1 MSRKKG
7 RMLEVDGLS
16 VSYGGVAA
24 LDGVSLRIPDNSITA
39 VLGPNGAG
47 KSTLIRAIAGLVRPR
62 AGTVSYGR
70 RLLTGMSPEAIV
82 RLGISM
88 VPEGGGII
96 RELTVDEN
104 LRLAHLWRRDRAD
117 LRKALD
123 EVMALFPPLAARRHL
138 PANSLSGGERQML
151 AVGRALMSRA
161 ELLLLDEPSLG
172 LAPRVV
178 SLIMRT
184 IHELRGQ
191 RGLSVLLVE
200 QNARSAL
207 AIADEALLL
216 SSGRTVAS
224 RRAGELAHEEE
235 LWHAYLGY

>member
-1 MSRKKG
+1 
-7 RMLEVDGLS
+7 MLEVEGLS

-24 LDGVSLRIPDNSITA
+24 LDAVSLRIPDHGITA

-70 RLLTGMSPEAIV
+70 RLLTGMSPEAIA
-82 RLGISM
+82 RMGISM

-117 LRKALD
+117 LRKARD
-123 EVMALFPPLAARRHL
+123 EVMALFPPLAARLHL

-172 LAPRVV
+172 LAPKIVT
-178 SLIMRT
+178 LIMRT
-184 IHELRGQ
+184 IHDLCAK

-207 AIADEALLL
+207 SIADEALLL

-224 RRAGELAHEEE
+224 RRAGELAQEEE

>member
-24 LDGVSLRIPDNSITA
+24 LDCVSLRIPDNSITA

-138 PANSLSGGERQML
+138 PANSLSGGE
-151 AVGRALMSRA
+151 
-161 ELLLLDEPSLG
+161 
-172 LAPRVV
+172 
-178 SLIMRT
+178 
-184 IHELRGQ
+184 
-191 RGLSVLLVE
+191 
-200 QNARSAL
+200 
-207 AIADEALLL
+207 
-216 SSGRTVAS
+216 
-224 RRAGELAHEEE
+224 
-235 LWHAYLGY
+235 

>member
-1 MSRKKG
+1 
-7 RMLEVDGLS
+7 MLEVDGLS

-62 AGTVSYGR
+62 SGSVSYGR

-138 PANSLSGGERQML
+138 PANSLSGGERQM
-151 AVGRALMSRA
+151 
-161 ELLLLDEPSLG
+161 
-172 LAPRVV
+172 
-178 SLIMRT
+178 
-184 IHELRGQ
+184 
-191 RGLSVLLVE
+191 
-200 QNARSAL
+200 
-207 AIADEALLL
+207 
-216 SSGRTVAS
+216 
-224 RRAGELAHEEE
+224 
-235 LWHAYLGY
+235 

>member
-1 MSRKKG
+1 
-7 RMLEVDGLS
+7 
-16 VSYGGVAA
+16 
-24 LDGVSLRIPDNSITA
+24 
-39 VLGPNGAG
+39 
-47 KSTLIRAIAGLVRPR
+47 
-62 AGTVSYGR
+62 
-70 RLLTGMSPEAIV
+70 MSPEAIV
-82 RLGISM
+82 RAGVSL

-96 RELTVDEN
+96 RELTVEEN
-104 LRLAHLWRRDRAD
+104 LRLAHLWRRDPAD

-138 PANSLSGGERQML
+138 PAHSLSGGERQML

-172 LAPRVV
+172 LAPKLV

-184 IHELRGQ
+184 VRDLRAT
-191 RGLSVLLVE
+191 RGVSVLLVE

-207 AIADEALLL
+207 SIADEALLL
-216 SSGRTVAS
+216 SSGRAVAW
-224 RRAGELAHEEE
+224 RRAGELVHEEE

>member
-1 MSRKKG
+1 
-7 RMLEVDGLS
+7 MLEVEDLS

-24 LDGVSLRIPDNSITA
+24 LDGVSLRIPNNGITA

-47 KSTLIRAIAGLVRPR
+47 KSTLLRTIAGLVRPR
-62 AGTVSYGR
+62 AGRVLYR
-70 RLLTGMSPEAIV
+70 DRLLTGMSPEAIV
-82 RLGISM
+82 RAGVSL

-96 RELTVDEN
+96 SELTVEEN
-104 LRLAHLWRRDRAD
+104 LRLAHLWRRDPAD

-138 PANSLSGGERQML
+138 PAHSLSGGERQML

-172 LAPRVV
+172 LAPKLV

-184 IHELRGQ
+184 VRDLRAT
-191 RGLSVLLVE
+191 RGVSVLLVE

-207 AIADEALLL
+207 SIADEALLL
-216 SSGRTVAS
+216 SSGRAVAW
-224 RRAGELAHEEE
+224 RRAGELVHEEE

>member
-1 MSRKKG
+1 
-7 RMLEVDGLS
+7 MLEVEGLS

-24 LDGVSLRIPDNSITA
+24 LDGVSLRIPDHGITA

-70 RLLTGMSPEAIV
+70 RLLTGMAPEAIV
-82 RLGISM
+82 RMGISM

-123 EVMALFPPLAARRHL
+123 EVMALFPPLAARRQL

-172 LAPRVV
+172 LAPKIV

-184 IHELRGQ
+184 IHDLRAK

-207 AIADEALLL
+207 SIADEALLL

-224 RRAGELAHEEE
+224 RRAGELAREEE

>member
-1 MSRKKG
+1 
-7 RMLEVDGLS
+7 MLEVEDLS

-24 LDGVSLRIPDNSITA
+24 LDGVSLRIPNNGITA

-47 KSTLIRAIAGLVRPR
+47 KSTLLRTIAGLVRPR
-62 AGTVSYGR
+62 AGRVLYR
-70 RLLTGMSPEAIV
+70 DRLLTGMSPEAIV
-82 RLGISM
+82 RAGVSL

-96 RELTVDEN
+96 RELTVEEN
-104 LRLAHLWRRDRAD
+104 LRLAHLWRRDPAD

-138 PANSLSGGERQML
+138 PAHSLSGGERQML

-172 LAPRVV
+172 LAPKLV

-184 IHELRGQ
+184 VRDLRAT
-191 RGLSVLLVE
+191 RGVSVLLVE

-207 AIADEALLL
+207 SIADEALLL
-216 SSGRTVAS
+216 SSGRAVAW
-224 RRAGELAHEEE
+224 RRAGELVHEEE

>member
-1 MSRKKG
+1 
-7 RMLEVDGLS
+7 MLEVDGLS

-24 LDGVSLRIPDNSITA
+24 LDGVSLRIPDNGITA

-62 AGTVSYGR
+62 AGTVSYGGR
-70 RLLTGMSPEAIV
+70 PLTGMSPEDIV
-82 RLGISM
+82 RAGISM

-104 LRLAHLWRRDRAD
+104 LRLAHLWRHDRAD
-117 LRKALD
+117 MRKALD

-138 PANSLSGGERQML
+138 PANALSGGERQML

-161 ELLLLDEPSLG
+161 QLLLLDEPSLG
-172 LAPRVV
+172 LAPMVV

-184 IHELRGQ
+184 VRDLRAQ

-216 SSGRTVAS
+216 SSGRPVAS

>member
-1 MSRKKG
+1 
-7 RMLEVDGLS
+7 MLEVEGLS

-24 LDGVSLRIPDNSITA
+24 LEGVSLRIPDHGITA

-47 KSTLIRAIAGLVRPR
+47 KSTLLRTIAGLVRPR
-62 AGTVSYGR
+62 AGRVTYGGR
-70 RLLTGMSPEAIV
+70 VLTGMSPEAIV

-96 RELTVDEN
+96 RELTVEEN

-138 PANSLSGGERQML
+138 AANALSGGERQML
-151 AVGRALMSRA
+151 AVGRSLMSRA
-161 ELLLLDEPSLG
+161 GLLLLDEPSLG
-172 LAPRVV
+172 LAPKLV

-184 IHELRGQ
+184 VRDLRAT

-207 AIADEALLL
+207 SIADEALLL
-216 SSGRTVAS
+216 SSGRAVAA
-224 RRAGELAHEEE
+224 RRAGELAHDEE

>member
-1 MSRKKG
+1 
-7 RMLEVDGLS
+7 MLEVDGLS
-16 VSYGGVAA
+16 VSYGGVTA
-24 LDGVSLRIPDNSITA
+24 LDGVSLRIPDNGITA

-62 AGTVSYGR
+62 AGTVSYDGR
-70 RLLTGMSPEAIV
+70 QLIGMAPEAIV
-82 RLGISM
+82 RIGVSM

-161 ELLLLDEPSLG
+161 QLLLLDEPSLG
-172 LAPRVV
+172 LAPKVV

-184 IHELRGQ
+184 IHELCAR

-207 AIADEALLL
+207 SIADEAVLL
-216 SSGRTVAS
+216 SSGRTVAA
-224 RRAGELAHEEE
+224 RRAGALAKEEE

>member
-1 MSRKKG
+1 
-7 RMLEVDGLS
+7 MLEVEELS

-24 LDGVSLRIPDNSITA
+24 LDGVSLRIPDHGITA

-47 KSTLIRAIAGLVRPR
+47 KSTLLRTIAGLVRPR
-62 AGTVSYGR
+62 AGRVVYR
-70 RLLTGMSPEAIV
+70 DRVLTGMSPEAIV
-82 RLGISM
+82 RAGVSL

-96 RELTVDEN
+96 RELTVEEN
-104 LRLAHLWRRDRAD
+104 LRLAHLWRRDAAD

-123 EVMALFPPLAARRHL
+123 EVMALFPPLASRRHL

-161 ELLLLDEPSLG
+161 DLLLLDEPSLG
-172 LAPRVV
+172 LAPKLV

-184 IHELRGQ
+184 VRDLRTT

-207 AIADEALLL
+207 SIADEALLL
-216 SSGRTVAS
+216 SSGRPVAW
-224 RRAGELAHEEE
+224 RRAGELVHEEE